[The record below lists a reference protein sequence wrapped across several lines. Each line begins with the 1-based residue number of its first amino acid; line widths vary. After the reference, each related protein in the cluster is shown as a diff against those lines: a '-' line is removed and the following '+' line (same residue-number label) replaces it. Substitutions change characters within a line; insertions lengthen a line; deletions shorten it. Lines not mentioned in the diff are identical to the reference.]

1 MERPLSPALVPALLL
16 LLLTACGADASDP
29 AGVDGAGGTDGA
41 VASACL
47 EGAEDCDDIP
57 TGTGGPQSGA
67 DGSVPVAEAVAA
79 GIDGPF
85 LMSGFYLAAGDDARL
100 CEALAESFPPQCGG
114 ASIRLDPGDVP
125 EGATTTTEGEVTWS
139 EEPISVEGQI
149 DGDVFVVGS
158 P

>member
-1 MERPLSPALVPALLL
+1 VPALLL
-16 LLLTACGADASDP
+16 LPLLTACGADSPDDSATD
-29 AGVDGAGGTDGA
+29 AAAGGGA
-41 VASACL
+41 ASACL

-67 DGSVPVAEAVAA
+67 DGSVPVGEAVAA
-79 GIDGPF
+79 GIQGPF
-85 LMSGFYLAAGDDARL
+85 LMSGYYVADADGAQL

-114 ASIRLDPGDVP
+114 TSIRLDPADAP
-125 EGATTTTEGEVTWS
+125 AGATTTSEGEVTWS